1 MCCLRRN
8 ECPET
13 RAKTRKGR
21 QPSITNPGHS
31 GPTTFFLK
39 TEKEME
45 RSMQRGRKPSRAS
58 AVPEEDDQT
67 TPMASVEDTSFGVQ
81 SLEETINST
90 FSSTGSLSRT
100 ASTSTERSSEA
111 DADGNL
117 TIGRRRPANRVH
129 PTIMAAGQ
137 RIISSERPHTQAA
150 SGASPELFASPL
162 RNPHLRRGS
171 GTSSI
176 NMSHPLTPIKL
187 SPHQQ
192 SATPSEP
199 RSGSPKSFR
208 LSDEESSVVDDASS
222 QVVFSSG
229 GEEDDLRQVER
240 TPQLVMPS
248 LAMPGRKPF
257 TELGR
262 QLGRAKIMVIGPK
275 GVGKSSFIN
284 SVLRSSEH
292 IVHVDPAVVG
302 PSTHPSYNGDDDNC
316 RPVFSE
322 LHASTR
328 PLPSWWTDFESR
340 RMLHRRKS
348 IGEGALDRNLTFIDT
363 RGLDDDRDIQ
373 RLLEYVK
380 SDMQRTARLDSMGD
394 SELVNLLSGDGGAQI
409 DAIIY
414 LFDPNPKDGSD
425 PVQCGL
431 TEKHQELVRHLCKW
445 NNFIPVIGRADTVT
459 AEALEMRKNQIHEL
473 LGSMSVESYALAESN
488 EANTSRLEPFAVS
501 SALGDDTEVI
511 DASILMSSQY
521 MQPLLPS
528 ELGSFLELFLTPD
541 NISKMRH
548 LSAIKFVLWRQGNLG
563 YHVGRSLS
571 LRASSPGDL
580 SLGSVEPSKVLVP
593 HSTSSYYRADSP
605 AYSDNSRLS
614 ANAAE
619 IATLPRYNEQ
629 PSEPFRQVRLAKW
642 AQDLQRSLANER
654 GRYVQMFNNRTTVR
668 SSGSSEKDDQALT
681 TTTNDC
687 RPGRGRLGGDLGV
700 IDPRDPL
707 GVLAFGQA
715 FRRRGY
721 FMLQIVGSCGLIGAV
736 AYWIMRNWAEV
747 QDFFGVGQT
756 SMVQATAVPAPSPKT
771 WLDTI
776 DLRSFFGWR

>member
-1 MCCLRRN
+1 MN
-8 ECPET
+8 SSQSPENL
-13 RAKTRKGR
+13 AKTRKGR

-45 RSMQRGRKPSRAS
+45 RSTQRGRKPSRAS
-58 AVPEEDDQT
+58 AMPEEDDQI
-67 TPMASVEDTSFGVQ
+67 TPMASVEDNSFGVQ

-100 ASTSTERSSEA
+100 ASTSTERSLEA

-117 TIGRRRPANRVH
+117 TIGKRRPANRVH

-137 RIISSERPHTQAA
+137 RIISSERPYSQAA

-162 RNPHLRRGS
+162 RHPHLRRGS

-222 QVVFSSG
+222 QALFSSG
-229 GEEDDLRQVER
+229 GEEDDLPQVER

-248 LAMPGRKPF
+248 LAIPGRKPF

-262 QLGRAKIMVIGPK
+262 RLGRAKILVVGAK

-284 SVLRSSEH
+284 SILRSSEH

-302 PSTHPSYNGDDDNC
+302 PSTHPSLNVAGDDDDC
-316 RPVFSE
+316 RAVFTE

-363 RGLDDDRDIQ
+363 RGLDNERDVK

-380 SDMQRTARLDSMGD
+380 SDLQRTARLDSMGD

-409 DAIIY
+409 DAMIY
-414 LFDPNPKDGSD
+414 LFNPVSKEGSD
-425 PVQCGL
+425 SIQSEL
-431 TEKHQELVRHLCKW
+431 TERHQELIQHMCKW
-445 NNFIPVIGRADTVT
+445 SNFIPIIARADTVT
-459 AEALEMRKNQIHEL
+459 AETLESRKQQIHEML
-473 LGSMSVESYALAESN
+473 ASMSAEPYTLSESSEPDAP
-488 EANTSRLEPFAVS
+488 RPEPFAVS
-501 SALGDDTEVI
+501 SALGDDTDVI

-528 ELGSFLELFLTPD
+528 ELGSFLEHFLTPD
-541 NISKMRH
+541 NISRMRH

-571 LRASSPGDL
+571 LRASSPGDI
-580 SLGSVEPSKVLVP
+580 SFGSAEPSKDLVP
-593 HSTSSYYRADSP
+593 HSTSSYYRAESP

-614 ANAAE
+614 TNAAE
-619 IATLPRYNEQ
+619 NAALPRFNEQ

-654 GRYVQMFNNRTTVR
+654 GKYVQMFSNRTSDW
-668 SSGSSEKDDQALT
+668 SSGSSEKDDQALIA
-681 TTTNDC
+681 TNNG

-756 SMVQATAVPAPSPKT
+756 SMLQATALPAPSPRS
-771 WLDTI
+771 WLDTT
-776 DLRSFFGWR
+776 DVRSFFGWR